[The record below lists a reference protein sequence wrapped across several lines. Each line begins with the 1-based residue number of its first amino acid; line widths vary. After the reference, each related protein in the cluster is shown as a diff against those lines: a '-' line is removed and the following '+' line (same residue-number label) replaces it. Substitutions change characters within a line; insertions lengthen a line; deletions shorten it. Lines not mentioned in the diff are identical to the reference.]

1 MPNKTIAAIEISQLA
16 IYPVKSCAQL
26 RVFSVNVDNFGLHM
40 DRRWMV
46 VDEQGKFL
54 TQRQLARMCL
64 IGVALTETGAILS
77 APDMMPCIVTVSNLN
92 QRQSVSIWSDQ
103 CNGLDCG
110 DVVADW
116 LSKFLQQVCRLIYFP
131 EDEFRQVDL
140 DFAQQGERTAFSDGF
155 PFLLISEASLQDL
168 NERIQKSES
177 QRSLPALEMRRFRP
191 NIVVKGCEAF
201 AEDQWKKIQIGN
213 IILRVVK
220 PCKRCIIPTIDPNTG
235 IKGDEPLKTLRTYR
249 KQDKKILFGQNIIAE
264 NTGEF
269 AVGMPVK
276 ILE

>member
-1 MPNKTIAAIEISQLA
+1 MPNKIISAIEISQLA

-26 RVFSVNVDNFGLHM
+26 QVASAKVDYFGLHM

-46 VDEQGKFL
+46 VDESGNFI

-64 IGVALTETGAILS
+64 ISVSLIENGVMLN
-77 APDMMPCIVTVSNLN
+77 APDAQSCTVTVTNLK
-92 QRQSVSIWSDQ
+92 QMQQVKVWSDR

-110 DVVADW
+110 DEVAIW
-116 LSKFLQQVCRLIYFP
+116 LSDFLQQTCRLVYFP

-140 DFAQQGERTAFSDGF
+140 GFAQQGDRTAFSDGF

-168 NERIQKSES
+168 NARILKQES
-177 QRSLPALEMRRFRP
+177 QPALEMRRFRP

-213 IILRVVK
+213 IVLRVVK
-220 PCKRCIIPTIDPNTG
+220 PCKRCVIPSIDPDTG
-235 IKGDEPLKTLRTYR
+235 VKGDEPLKTLLTYR
-249 KQDKKILFGQNIIAE
+249 KRDKKILFGQNVIAE
-264 NTGEF
+264 STGDF
-269 AVGMPVK
+269 AVGMSVK

>member
-1 MPNKTIAAIEISQLA
+1 MSNKTTSQIEISELA

-26 RVFSVNVDNFGLHM
+26 PVTAAKVDYFGLHM

-46 VDEQGKFL
+46 VDEKGKFL
-54 TQRQLARMCL
+54 TQRQLAKMCL
-64 IGVALTETGAILS
+64 ISVALIENEVILS
-77 APDMMPCIVTVSNLN
+77 APDSLSCTVKVSNLK
-92 QRQSVSIWSDQ
+92 QIQQVTVWDDQ

-110 DVVADW
+110 DVAANW
-116 LSKFLQQVCRLIYFP
+116 LSEFLQQACRLVYFP
-131 EDEFRQVDL
+131 EEEFRQVDL
-140 DFAQQGERTAFSDGF
+140 DFAQQGDRTAFSDGF

-168 NERIQKSES
+168 NIRILQSGA
-177 QRSLPALEMRRFRP
+177 QATLEMRRFRP

-201 AEDQWKKIQIGN
+201 AEDEWKKIRIGD

-220 PCKRCIIPTIDPNTG
+220 PCKRCVIPTIDPDTG

-249 KQDKKILFGQNIIAE
+249 KKDKKILFGQNVIAE
-264 NTGEF
+264 STGELR
-269 AVGMPVK
+269 VGMSVE